1 MLHTEIISHIR
12 TSDRAIQ
19 TQEDHSRGV
28 AEWAERFTQEIGLPG
43 WGRFLGEL
51 HDKGKEKRDFQTYI
65 RVMNGLPTE
74 TSVYQD
80 KTHAYVGAL
89 LARRLFPA
97 GYPFVAYA
105 LAGHHAGMPDY
116 LSLEAQLK
124 RPLPDEVSLEE
135 LPEAPEFPAALLGP
149 MRGHLFM
156 LNHLLRM
163 LYSCMVD
170 ADYLD
175 TERFMLP
182 EQAQL
187 RGSQAGLR
195 ELLSKLEV
203 HLAQLAAQSPDT
215 PVNRIRKQVQDACRK
230 SAERPVGVYS
240 LTVPTG
246 GGKTL
251 SSVLW
256 ALLHAVKHGKK
267 RIILSIPYTSI
278 LTQTASVLRQLFG
291 EENVLEHHSNLQ
303 PDEQATDEESALRK
317 KLATENWDF
326 PIIVTTNVQLLE
338 SMYASHPA
346 ACRKLHH
353 LAHSV
358 ILFDEAQTLPGER
371 LQPIV
376 NALKTYQQLF
386 GVSLLFTTAS
396 QPTLEG
402 TREGHAEV
410 LQGFDKIEEIIPA
423 SWKLHESLKRVRLH
437 FRQEAMDE
445 ASVADAL
452 RRHHRVLCIVNTR
465 KDAGEIFSRLSEP
478 EEGAL
483 HFHLSRMMCS
493 EHLDRTLH
501 DIKEALKRDETT
513 PIRVVS
519 TQLVE
524 AGVDMD
530 FPVVYRQEAGLDSVL
545 QAAGRCNREGR
556 LPELGRTEVFRL
568 DGRPVPPGTL
578 NFANQARLNMAVP
591 DDWFAPQAM
600 TDYFTHFYQLIP
612 TFDKPEEIKG
622 LKWSM
627 QQSLYHPKH
636 PQELMFDT
644 ADQVFRLIDSKGYPV
659 VVPYGESPELMA
671 RLEKGELNAALF
683 RKLNR
688 YTVQLTERDF
698 KEFLSTGMLEAVQG
712 LYLLKDSAQYDD
724 KVGLKG
730 DNHWINETLIL

>member
-1 MLHTEIISHIR
+1 MGREIIISHIR
-12 TSDRAIQ
+12 TSDLAIQ
-19 TQEDHSRGV
+19 TNDEHSRGV
-28 AEWAERFTQEIGLPG
+28 AERAERFTQEIGMLG

-51 HDKGKEKRDFQTYI
+51 HDKGKEKYDFQTYI
-65 RVMNGLPTE
+65 RIMNEMPAESST
-74 TSVYQD
+74 YHD
-80 KTHAYVGAL
+80 KTHAYVAAL
-89 LARRLFPA
+89 LAKKLFPA

-116 LSLEAQLK
+116 LLLEELLK
-124 RPLPDEVSLEE
+124 KPLPAEVSLDNLPEHPE
-135 LPEAPEFPAALLGP
+135 LPVSLLGSMKGNP
-149 MRGHLFM
+149 YM

-163 LYSCMVD
+163 LYSCLVD

-175 TERFMLP
+175 TECFMLQ
-182 EQAQL
+182 EQARL
-187 RGSQAGLR
+187 RGNQTRLS
-195 ELLSKLEV
+195 ELLFRLEAYLER
-203 HLAQLAAQSPDT
+203 LAVQSPDT
-215 PVNRIRKQVQDACRK
+215 PVNRIRKQVQDACRQ

-251 SSVLW
+251 ASMLW

-267 RIILSIPYTSI
+267 RIVLSIPYTSI
-278 LTQTASVLRQLFG
+278 ITQTAAVLRQIFG

-303 PDEQATDEESALRK
+303 LDGQEVDEESALRK

-346 ACRKLHH
+346 ACRKLHN
-353 LAHSV
+353 LANSV

-376 NALKTYQQLF
+376 DALKTYQQLF

-402 TREGHAEV
+402 VREGHAEA
-410 LQGFDKIEEIIPA
+410 LLGFDRIEEIIPA
-423 SWKLHESLKRVRLH
+423 SWNLHEQLKRVRLH
-437 FRQEAMDE
+437 FREDAMDYE
-445 ASVADAL
+445 SIAFEL
-452 RRHHRVLCIVNTR
+452 MQQHRVLCIVNTR
-465 KDAGEIFSRLSEP
+465 KDAVEIFSRLSDS

-483 HFHLSRMMCS
+483 HFHLSRMMCA
-493 EHLDRTLH
+493 EHLDKNLQE
-501 DIKEALKRDETT
+501 IKEALKRDESTS
-513 PIRVVS
+513 IRVVS

-530 FPVVYRQEAGLDSVL
+530 FPVVFRQEAGLDSVL

-556 LPELGRTEVFRL
+556 LPELGQTEVFRL
-568 DGRPVPPGTL
+568 EGRPVPPGTL

-612 TFDKPEEIKG
+612 TFDKPEVIG
-622 LKWSM
+622 GVKWNL
-627 QQSLYHPKH
+627 QQSLYAPKH
-636 PQELMFDT
+636 PRELMFDT

-659 VVPYGESPELMA
+659 VVPYGESPELME
-671 RLEKGELNAALF
+671 RLENGELNAALF

-698 KEFLSTGMLEAVQG
+698 KEFLSSGMLEAVHG

-724 KVGLKG
+724 KVGLKR

>member
-1 MLHTEIISHIR
+1 MEREIIISHIR
-12 TSDRAIQ
+12 TSDLAIQ
-19 TQEDHSRGV
+19 TNDEHSLEV
-28 AEWAERFTQEIGLPG
+28 AERAERFTQEIGMSG
-43 WGRFLGEL
+43 WGRFLGGL
-51 HDKGKEKRDFQTYI
+51 HDKGKEKYDFQTYI
-65 RVMNGLPTE
+65 RMMNEMPTK
-74 TSVYQD
+74 TNTYHD

-89 LARRLFPA
+89 LARKLFPA

-116 LSLEAQLK
+116 LSLEELLK
-124 RPLPDEVSLEE
+124 KPLPTEVSLDNLPEHPE
-135 LPEAPEFPAALLGP
+135 LPGALLGS
-149 MRGHLFM
+149 MRGNPYM

-163 LYSCMVD
+163 LYSCLVD

-175 TERFMLP
+175 TECFMLQK
-182 EQAQL
+182 QARL
-187 RGSQAGLR
+187 RGNQTRLS
-195 ELLSKLEV
+195 ELLLRLEV
-203 HLAQLAAQSPDT
+203 HLKLLAEQSLDT
-215 PVNRIRKQVQDACRK
+215 PVNRIRKQVQDACRQ

-251 SSVLW
+251 ASMLW

-278 LTQTASVLRQLFG
+278 ITQTAAVLRQIFG
-291 EENVLEHHSNLQ
+291 EGNVLEHHSNLQ
-303 PDEQATDEESALRK
+303 LGEQEVDEDSALRK

-346 ACRKLHH
+346 ACRKLHN
-353 LAHSV
+353 LANSV
-358 ILFDEAQTLPGER
+358 VLFDEAQTLPGER

-376 NALKTYQQLF
+376 DALKTYQQLF

-402 TREGHAEV
+402 VREGHAET
-410 LQGFDKIEEIIPA
+410 LLGFDRIEEIIPA
-423 SWKLHESLKRVRLH
+423 SWNLHEQLKRVRLH
-437 FRQEAMDE
+437 FREDAMDYE
-445 ASVADAL
+445 SIAFEL
-452 RRHHRVLCIVNTR
+452 MQQHRVLCIVNTR
-465 KDAGEIFSRLSEP
+465 KDAVEIFSRLSDS

-483 HFHLSRMMCS
+483 HFHLSRMMCA
-493 EHLDRTLH
+493 EHLDKNLQE
-501 DIKEALKRDETT
+501 IKEALKRDESTS
-513 PIRVVS
+513 IRVVS

-524 AGVDMD
+524 AGVDID

-545 QAAGRCNREGR
+545 QAAGRCNREGK
-556 LPELGRTEVFRL
+556 LSKYGWTEVFRIK
-568 DGRPVPPGTL
+568 GRNVPLGTL
-578 NFANQARLNMAVP
+578 NFANQARLNMSEPA
-591 DDWFAPQAM
+591 DWFAPKAM

-612 TFDKPEEIKG
+612 TFDRQEEVKG
-622 LKWSM
+622 LKWNIK
-627 QQSLYHPKH
+627 QSLYS
-636 PQELMFDT
+636 PQKLMFDT
-644 ADQVFRLIDSKGYPV
+644 ADQAFRLIDSKGYSV
-659 VVPYGESPELMA
+659 VVNYGESLNLIR
-671 RLEKGELNAALF
+671 RLESGELDATLF

-698 KEFLSTGMLEAVQG
+698 KEFLSTGMLEAVHG

>member
-1 MLHTEIISHIR
+1 MEREIIISHIR
-12 TSDRAIQ
+12 TSDLAIQ
-19 TQEDHSRGV
+19 TNDEHSLEV
-28 AEWAERFTQEIGLPG
+28 AERAERFTQEIGMSG
-43 WGRFLGEL
+43 WGRFLGGL
-51 HDKGKEKRDFQTYI
+51 HDKGKEKYDFQTYI
-65 RVMNGLPTE
+65 RMMNEMPTK
-74 TSVYQD
+74 TNTYHD

-89 LARRLFPA
+89 LARKLFPA

-116 LSLEAQLK
+116 LSLEELLK
-124 RPLPDEVSLEE
+124 KPLPTEVSLDNLPEYPE
-135 LPEAPEFPAALLGP
+135 LPVALLGS
-149 MRGHLFM
+149 MRGNPYM

-163 LYSCMVD
+163 LYSCLVD

-175 TERFMLP
+175 TECFMLQK
-182 EQAQL
+182 QARL
-187 RGSQAGLR
+187 RGNQTRLS
-195 ELLSKLEV
+195 ELLLRLEV
-203 HLAQLAAQSPDT
+203 HLKLLAEQSLDT
-215 PVNRIRKQVQDACRK
+215 PVNRIRKQVQDACRQ

-251 SSVLW
+251 ASMLW

-278 LTQTASVLRQLFG
+278 ITQTAAVLRQIFG
-291 EENVLEHHSNLQ
+291 EGNVLEHHSNLQ
-303 PDEQATDEESALRK
+303 LGEQEVDEDSALRK

-346 ACRKLHH
+346 ACRKLHN
-353 LAHSV
+353 LANSV
-358 ILFDEAQTLPGER
+358 VLFDEAQTLPGER

-376 NALKTYQQLF
+376 DALKTYQQLF

-402 TREGHAEV
+402 VREGHAET
-410 LQGFDKIEEIIPA
+410 LLGFDRIEEIIPA
-423 SWKLHESLKRVRLH
+423 SWNLHEQLKRVRLH
-437 FRQEAMDE
+437 FREDAMDYE
-445 ASVADAL
+445 SIAFEL
-452 RRHHRVLCIVNTR
+452 MQQHRVLCIVNTR
-465 KDAGEIFSRLSEP
+465 KDAVEIFSRLSDS

-483 HFHLSRMMCS
+483 HFHLSRMMCA
-493 EHLDRTLH
+493 EHLDKNLQE
-501 DIKEALKRDETT
+501 IKEALKRDESTS
-513 PIRVVS
+513 IRVVS

-524 AGVDMD
+524 AGVDID

-545 QAAGRCNREGR
+545 QAAGRCNREGK
-556 LPELGRTEVFRL
+556 LSKYGWTEVFRIK
-568 DGRPVPPGTL
+568 GRNVPLGTL
-578 NFANQARLNMAVP
+578 NFANQARLNMSEPA
-591 DDWFAPQAM
+591 DWFAPKAM

-612 TFDKPEEIKG
+612 TFDRQEEVKG
-622 LKWSM
+622 LKWNIK
-627 QQSLYHPKH
+627 QSLYS
-636 PQELMFDT
+636 PQKLMFDT
-644 ADQVFRLIDSKGYPV
+644 ADQAFRLIDSKGYSV
-659 VVPYGESPELMA
+659 VVNYGESLNLIR
-671 RLEKGELNAALF
+671 RLESGELDATLF

-698 KEFLSTGMLEAVQG
+698 KEFLSTGMLEAVNG